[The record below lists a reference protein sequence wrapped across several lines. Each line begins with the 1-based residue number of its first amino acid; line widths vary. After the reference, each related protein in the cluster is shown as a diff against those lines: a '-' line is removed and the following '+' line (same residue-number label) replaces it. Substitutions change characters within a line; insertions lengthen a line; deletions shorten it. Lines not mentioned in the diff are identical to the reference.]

1 MKYEIRLDSALES
14 LIEELNELGLGYVI
28 SFYNGKCV
36 LWIEDYDEIHDEIWD
51 VVKWYVA

>member
-14 LIEELNELGLGYVI
+14 LIEELKELGLGYVL
-28 SFYNGKCV
+28 FTDNGKCV
-36 LWIEDYDEIHDEIWD
+36 LWIEEYDEIHDEIWD